1 LLDIERIRK
10 LVEMMVDNDLVE
22 ISLRDGDEEV
32 SLRRPQ
38 VGVPGSLPQFSGGP
52 YPWSPANPGG
62 PAAPEVQPTAPPA
75 ESPAEQNPD
84 EDLVEIASP
93 MVGTFYSASDPES
106 PPFVDVGTRVSR
118 GMVVCILEAM
128 KVFNEIK
135 AEVSGT
141 IERILVKNADAVE
154 FGQPLFLVRP
164 G

>member
-1 LLDIERIRK
+1 
-10 LVEMMVDNDLVE
+10 MVSNDLVE

-32 SLRRPQ
+32 NLRRPNT
-38 VGVPGSLPQFSGGP
+38 GAFSSMANSSNPWAASGNPLPP
-52 YPWSPANPGG
+52 PPTDVPANSTSG
-62 PAAPEVQPTAPPA
+62 PAAGADSDA
-75 ESPAEQNPD
+75 E
-84 EDLVEIASP
+84 LIEIPSP

-106 PPFVDVGTRVSR
+106 PPFVDVGTRVHS

-141 IERILVKNADAVE
+141 VERILVKNAEAVE

-164 G
+164 S